1 MNILGI
7 ALLAVLIVLSGCA
20 TTESL
25 YARYDD
31 LCPVDIAVTPVGL
44 VTVTGIATLDGSVRT
59 DTWEPAAYFGF
70 DTATLDDENRARL
83 NSNLAVLKHYPTLQ
97 ISIQA
102 FTDQAGDAVYNRW
115 LAEQRQRTVVNF
127 LSQNGIARQRMK
139 VAAPAMEA
147 PINSSTGVQD
157 RIVNR
162 RVELMPLDANG
173 RPLLLRVDFDGSGD
187 QRFVAPAPVK

>member
-1 MNILGI
+1 MNMVRII
-7 ALLAVLIVLSGCA
+7 LLAVFAALGGCA
-20 TTESL
+20 STEAL
-25 YARYDD
+25 YAQYDD
-31 LCPVDIAVTPVGL
+31 LCPVEIAVTPVGL

-59 DTWEPAAYFGF
+59 DTWEPAVYFGF
-70 DTATLDDENRARL
+70 DNAVLDDENRARL
-83 NSNLAVLKHYPTLQ
+83 NSVLNVLNHYPALQ

-127 LSQNGIARQRMK
+127 LVHNGIARQRMN

-147 PINSSTGVQD
+147 PINPGTGVQE

-162 RVELMPLDANG
+162 RVELMPLDAQG

-187 QRFVAPAPVK
+187 ERFVAPAPVK

>member
-1 MNILGI
+1 MNILRS
-7 ALLAVLIVLSGCA
+7 ALLASFVALGGCA

-25 YARYDD
+25 YAQYDD
-31 LCPVDIAVTPVGL
+31 LCPVDIAVTSVGL
-44 VTVTGIATLDGSVRT
+44 VTVTGVATLDGSVRT

-70 DTATLDDENRARL
+70 DNALLDDENRARL
-83 NSNLAVLKHYPTLQ
+83 DSNLTVLNQYPTLQ

-115 LAEQRQRTVVNF
+115 LAEQRQRAVVNF
-127 LSQNGIARQRMK
+127 LLQSGIDRRRMK

-162 RVELMPLDANG
+162 RVELMPLDATG

-187 QRFVAPAPVK
+187 ERFVAPTPVK

>member
-1 MNILGI
+1 MNILRI
-7 ALLAVLIVLSGCA
+7 ALLAVFVALSGCA
-20 TTESL
+20 TTDAL
-25 YARYDD
+25 YAQYDD
-31 LCPVDIAVTPVGL
+31 LCPVEIAVTPVGL

-59 DTWEPAAYFGF
+59 DTWEPAVYFGF
-70 DTATLDDENRARL
+70 DNAVLDDENRARL
-83 NSNLAVLKHYPTLQ
+83 NSNLAVLNHYPALQ

-127 LSQNGIARQRMK
+127 LVQNGIARQRMN

-147 PINSSTGVQD
+147 PINPGTGVQE

-162 RVELMPLDANG
+162 RVELMPLDAQG

-187 QRFVAPAPVK
+187 ERFVAPAPVK

>member
-1 MNILGI
+1 MNILRI
-7 ALLAVLIVLSGCA
+7 ALLAVFVALSGCA
-20 TTESL
+20 TTDAL
-25 YARYDD
+25 YAQYDD
-31 LCPVDIAVTPVGL
+31 LCPVEIAVTPVGL

-59 DTWEPAAYFGF
+59 DTWEPAVYFGF
-70 DTATLDDENRARL
+70 DNAVLDDENRARL
-83 NSNLAVLKHYPTLQ
+83 NSVLNVLNHYPALQ

-127 LSQNGIARQRMK
+127 LVQNGIARQRMN

-147 PINSSTGVQD
+147 PINPGTGVQE

-162 RVELMPLDANG
+162 RVELMPLDAQG

-187 QRFVAPAPVK
+187 ERFVAPAPVK

>member
-1 MNILGI
+1 MNIVRI
-7 ALLAVLIVLSGCA
+7 ALLVSFAMLGGCA
-20 TTESL
+20 TTASL
-25 YARYDD
+25 YAQYDD

-59 DTWEPAAYFGF
+59 DTWEPAVYFGF
-70 DTATLDDENRARL
+70 DNAVLDDENRARL
-83 NSNLAVLKHYPTLQ
+83 NSNLAVLSHYPTLQ

-115 LAEQRQRTVVNF
+115 LAEQRQRTVVNV
-127 LSQNGIARQRMK
+127 LLQNGIDRRRMK

-187 QRFVAPAPVK
+187 ERFVAPAPVK